1 MAAVNEYNLNRQR
14 KKNFFIGD
22 IVQKEDES
30 LLTDHMTG
38 KKYLQGKI
46 KNMMSGHMELTPID
60 ETGSAVK
67 GRTIHIKESEVPS
80 LKIVTPMN
88 SRNYRR
94 AREERAAENRRRG
107 TLKQIDAM
115 YHLFSFRKG
124 LSVIYNI
131 TEYDY
136 TMGQQSV
143 IAVYKIPATII
154 NIIEGPTP
162 WAPASVEIRYNTAD
176 SKPAIPDRLLTK
188 KGVITET
195 VPLSDI
201 EKIPS
206 TGGRK
211 TRHARRSKRSKRKT
225 RSNL

>member
-1 MAAVNEYNLNRQR
+1 MAALNEYNLNRQR
-14 KKNFFIGD
+14 KKSFTIGD
-22 IVQKEDES
+22 IVQKEDGS
-30 LLTDHMTG
+30 LLRDHIANIT
-38 KKYLQGKI
+38 YLQGKI
-46 KNMMSGHMELTPID
+46 KNMMSGVIELSPID
-60 ETGSAVK
+60 EHGNVVK
-67 GRTIHIKESEVPS
+67 GTIHIKESEVPS
-80 LKIVTPMN
+80 LKIVTPAN
-88 SRNYRR
+88 TRNYRR

-107 TLKQIDAM
+107 TLKQIDDM
-115 YHLFSFRKG
+115 YRLFSFRKG

-143 IAVYKIPATII
+143 IAVYKIPATVIKII
-154 NIIEGPTP
+154 ADSPP
-162 WAPASVEIRYNTAD
+162 SVQITYNTAD
-176 SKPAIPDRLLTK
+176 SKPAIPHYVSTK
-188 KGVITET
+188 KGIVTET
-195 VPLSDI
+195 VPLSNI

>member
-1 MAAVNEYNLNRQR
+1 MAALNEYNLNRQR
-14 KKNFFIGD
+14 KKSFTIGD
-22 IVQKEDES
+22 IVQKEDGS
-30 LLTDHMTG
+30 LLRDHIANI
-38 KKYLQGKI
+38 KYLQGKI
-46 KNMMSGHMELTPID
+46 KNMMSGVIELSPID
-60 ETGSAVK
+60 EHGNVVK
-67 GRTIHIKESEVPS
+67 GTIHIMESEVAS
-80 LKIVTPMN
+80 LKIVTPAN
-88 SRNYRR
+88 TRNYRR
-94 AREERAAENRRRG
+94 AREERAAENARLAS
-107 TLKQIDAM
+107 LKKYEDM
-115 YHLFSFRKG
+115 YRLFSFRKG

-162 WAPASVEIRYNTAD
+162 WAPASVKITYNTAD